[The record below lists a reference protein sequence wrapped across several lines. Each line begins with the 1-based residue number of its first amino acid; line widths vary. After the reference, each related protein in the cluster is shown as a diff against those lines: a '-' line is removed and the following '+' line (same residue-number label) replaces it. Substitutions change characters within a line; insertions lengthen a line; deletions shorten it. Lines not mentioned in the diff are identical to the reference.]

1 MVETTPMPVCP
12 MAETCKGIMEKP
24 GSGFWMVVPG
34 FLLVALGILIIF
46 YPKLLA
52 WLVAIVFI
60 ATGIAMLLMIRFMR
74 GIAKRLQKPSE

>member
-52 WLVAIVFI
+52 
-60 ATGIAMLLMIRFMR
+60 
-74 GIAKRLQKPSE
+74 